1 MLTLLLK
8 LDVGEKGVKLSTLLC
23 LVVLLIDFLSEL
35 LVAPDSS
42 SLVSLSNNFDTA
54 MVVSCFVI
62 FDDDPNFSKS

>member
-23 LVVLLIDFLSEL
+23 LVVLLIDFLIEL

-54 MVVSCFVI
+54 IVVSCFVI
-62 FDDDPNFSKS
+62 SDDDPNFSKS